1 MNLTE
6 QEIKNLQDLAGVVNE
21 SSTGLTDDA
30 EKIAKEIGEFLMH
43 KYMDA
48 DGIAQLDP
56 SVPKKIRR
64 LVSGLAEYM
73 ATLKTLGAPVKEE
86 RAKNRASEAKDGV
99 SKIYDK
105 IEKAIS
111 DKDQKAFTDATREL
125 RQYMTSNGGG
135 LTNSSAAAQL
145 GEIKKRALDLKEK
158 AKKAGLTA

>member
-6 QEIKNLQDLAGVVNE
+6 QEIRNLQELAGAVNE
-21 SSTGLTDDA
+21 STSLTPEA

-64 LVSGLAEYM
+64 LVGGLAEYM

-86 RAKNRASEAKDGV
+86 KAKNKASVAHDGA

-111 DKDQKAFTDATREL
+111 DKNQKAFSDATAEL
-125 RQYMTSNGGG
+125 RQFMTASGGALLDSNVTKH
-135 LTNSSAAAQL
+135 L
-145 GEIKKRALDLKEK
+145 EDIKKRALELKEK
-158 AKKAGLTA
+158 AKKAGLKA